1 MSSKPDEY
9 YIQQTLKGKVNAYA
23 FLVEKY
29 KHMVFTLTI
38 RIVKN
43 REEAEEVAQDVF
55 VKAYK
60 NLKNFKGDSK
70 FSTWIYKIAYYAS
83 LDVLKLNKRQIRPEN
98 IDTFKERNTGN
109 TDDSLKFLHDKE
121 RKQIIND
128 ALFKLSED
136 ERVIVTLYY
145 FEELQIKEI
154 SKVVDLSEDNIKI
167 KLFRSR
173 KKLAGLLKNVIGPN
187 TIDLI

>member
-1 MSSKPDEY
+1 MSIKPDEY
-9 YIQQTLKGKVNAYA
+9 YIEQTLNGNVNDYA

-43 REEAEEVAQDVF
+43 REVAEEVSQDVF
-55 VKAYK
+55 VRAYK

-83 LDVLKLNKRQIRPEN
+83 LDVLKRNKRQIILEN
-98 IDTFKERNTGN
+98 IDTFKERDLGN
-109 TDDSLKFLHDKE
+109 SDDSLTLLHDRE

-128 ALFKLSED
+128 ALLKLRED
-136 ERVIVTLYY
+136 ERIIITLYY
-145 FEELQIKEI
+145 FEELPIKEI

-173 KKLAGLLKNVIGPN
+173 KKLAELLKNVIEPD
-187 TIDLI
+187 TIDLK